1 MQDREYIEHQRL
13 KDRVGQYHKYVDN
26 VLVNNPDPTSSH
38 YLPDDDRF
46 NRDFAAIE
54 KRRREEERQRKQA
67 VIDSRRIQKY
77 ERDLKRW
84 EYMETEQERE

>member
-1 MQDREYIEHQRL
+1 M
-13 KDRVGQYHKYVDN
+13 DN